1 VTIGEVA
8 AKATLATSAIRFYER
23 SGLLKQPMRRNGRRV
38 YSDDVLHPLV
48 IIEFAKETGFT
59 LSEIRLLLHGFS
71 ETTPA
76 SARWRKWL
84 ARKSMN
90 WTSRWLKRKL
100 CETCWKQLLR
110 AAAASLSSAPRA
122 WNEIANGGAGAKGR
136 NRSLM
141 RDEPLAHQGDDRYA
155 NVLRSSGRDRRRLPV
170 LAAMAFAIAG
180 ANGGTPGSPIPVGL
194 SVDFT
199 MWTSTFGIS
208 RMRVGS

>member
-1 VTIGEVA
+1 LNSPRKLDSHCPRLDCSSTDFR
-8 AKATLATSAIRFYER
+8 KLR
-23 SGLLKQPMRRNGRRV
+23 
-38 YSDDVLHPLV
+38 LHPLV
-48 IIEFAKETGFT
+48 G
-59 LSEIRLLLHGFS
+59 G
-71 ETTPA
+71 
-76 SARWRKWL
+76 KWL

-141 RDEPLAHQGDDRYA
+141 RDEPLAHQDDDRYA
-155 NVLRSSGRDRRRLPV
+155 NVLKSSGSDRSRLPV
-170 LAAMAFAIAG
+170 VVAIAFAIAG